1 MGRTRRTKKRSH
13 VVQEGQEEK
22 PTPNTFVMER
32 GRVGRTLGQL
42 VRDLRRVM
50 EPHTASK
57 LKVRQRNVL
66 MDFVNVAGPLG
77 VSHFL
82 ILSRSQTHVNLRICR
97 LPRGPTVT
105 FHITG
110 FSLTRDVISSVRK
123 TATSLTQY
131 MTAPL
136 LILNNFSSEDKS
148 SKLMA
153 AMLQS
158 MLPSLNVQT
167 VKLANINRC
176 VLFNYNTDD
185 KMIELR
191 HYSIR
196 AVARG
201 ISRAVKRLGK
211 ASVPNLSRYQDISE
225 YMLGGNVSESEGE
238 EVAGQEVTLPQN
250 LRGRGNLK
258 STQSSVR
265 LIELGPRL
273 TLQLVKVEAGMC
285 KGEVLHHEFI
295 QKTKREARDVRRRVE
310 DREKLRSQ
318 RRRQQE
324 ENVTRKKRETELHK
338 LDHHAWL

>member
-1 MGRTRRTKKRSH
+1 
-13 VVQEGQEEK
+13 
-22 PTPNTFVMER
+22 
-32 GRVGRTLGQL
+32 
-42 VRDLRRVM
+42 M

-66 MDFVNVAGPLG
+66 MDFANVAGPLG

-110 FSLTRDVISSVRK
+110 FSLTRDIISSVRK
-123 TATSLTQY
+123 PATSLTQY

-136 LILNNFSSEDKS
+136 LILNNFSPEDKP

-153 AMLQS
+153 TMLQS

-176 VLFNYNTDD
+176 ILFNYNTDN
-185 KMIELR
+185 KTIELR
-191 HYSIR
+191 HYIIR

-211 ASVPNLSRYQDISE
+211 PSVPNLSRYQDISE

-265 LIELGPRL
+265 L
-273 TLQLVKVEAGMC
+273 T
-285 KGEVLHHEFI
+285 EV
-295 QKTKREARDVRRRVE
+295 RESLSVSSPVWCSVNHVRRQL
-310 DREKLRSQ
+310 KSF
-318 RRRQQE
+318 
-324 ENVTRKKRETELHK
+324 
-338 LDHHAWL
+338 